1 MRRAAEQ
8 KTSGN
13 SRSRYLRHVA
23 SPKNYLCHLSGTDH
37 LVHDGGV
44 LRTLVI
50 SSDAKLLSSVEPALE
65 RLEFQID
72 RKPTVADG
80 MDKMRY
86 ERYNVLV
93 VDCAAGSLQQVDE
106 SRSQWLKTDSTVI
119 AVTAGGANS
128 WEGLSG
134 VDRVWAQPLMQWE
147 VYRTLLDLRTQ
158 AVGDRR
164 LRKRYALPR
173 AAALRYSVD
182 GERFYEASIVDVT
195 ETGLAVEGVE
205 TLVTGHPVQIEF
217 KLPALL
223 SPIKTLADVVW
234 HTERRAGLRFLQFP
248 QQQQKQLERW
258 LQRSRLG
265 MSTGYS
271 YAAGF

>member
-1 MRRAAEQ
+1 M
-8 KTSGN
+8 
-13 SRSRYLRHVA
+13 
-23 SPKNYLCHLSGTDH
+23 
-37 LVHDGGV
+37 

-50 SSDAKLLSSVEPALE
+50 SSDAKVVSTVEPALE
-65 RLEFQID
+65 RLEFEVD
-72 RKPTVADG
+72 LKPTVADG

-86 ERYNVLV
+86 ERYNALV

-119 AVTAGGANS
+119 AVTPSGAGT
-128 WEGLSG
+128 WEGIPG
-134 VDRVWAQPLMQWE
+134 VDQVWAQPLMQWE
-147 VYRTLLDLRTQ
+147 VYRTLLDIRTQ

-164 LRKRYALPR
+164 LRKRYSLPR
-173 AAALRYSVD
+173 AAALRYSAD
-182 GERFYEASIVDVT
+182 GQRFFEAAIVDVT

-205 TLVTGHPVQIEF
+205 ALVTGHPVQIEF

-234 HTERRAGLRFLQFP
+234 RTEKRAGMRFLQFP
-248 QQQQKQLERW
+248 EQQQKQLERW
-258 LQRSRLG
+258 LQRNRLG

>member
-1 MRRAAEQ
+1 MSVGPKITFVIFWDRR
-8 KTSGN
+8 
-13 SRSRYLRHVA
+13 R
-23 SPKNYLCHLSGTDH
+23 
-37 LVHDGGV
+37 LVHDWSV

-50 SSDAKLLSSVEPALE
+50 SSDAKLVSSVEPALE

-72 RKPTVADG
+72 IKPTVADG

-86 ERYNVLV
+86 ERYNALV
-93 VDCAAGSLQQVDE
+93 VDCAAGSLQQVDK
-106 SRSQWLKTDSTVI
+106 SRGQWLKTDSTVI
-119 AVTAGGANS
+119 AVTPAGAHTWDDVPGA
-128 WEGLSG
+128 
-134 VDRVWAQPLMQWE
+134 DQIWAQPLMQWE
-147 VYRTLLDLRTQ
+147 VYRTLLDVRTQ

-164 LRKRYALPR
+164 LRKRYAVPR
-173 AAALRYSVD
+173 TTPLRYSFD

-195 ETGLAVEGVE
+195 ETGVAVEGVE
-205 TLVTGHPVQIEF
+205 SLVAGHPVQIEF

-234 HTERRAGLRFLQFP
+234 RTERRAGMRFLQFP

-258 LQRSRLG
+258 LQRNRLG